1 MTTLHEEPRLS
12 VLTVKNASKLRDHH
26 CLNEVEI
33 DDLYDNIIHFVM
45 EGALCAYMAKEQNKA
60 LRREFEAQEMDKNLI
75 QKECSRLKA

>member
-1 MTTLHEEPRLS
+1 M
-12 VLTVKNASKLRDHH
+12 
-26 CLNEVEI
+26 NEVEI

-45 EGALCAYMAKEQNKA
+45 ESALSAYMAKEQNKA